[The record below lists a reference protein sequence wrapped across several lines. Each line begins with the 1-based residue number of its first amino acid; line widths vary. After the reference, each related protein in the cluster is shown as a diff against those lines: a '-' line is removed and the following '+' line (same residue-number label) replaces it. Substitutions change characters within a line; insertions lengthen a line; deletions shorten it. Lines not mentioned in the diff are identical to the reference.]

1 MDNVGGNVESDK
13 SNIRPNHRYN
23 NYVDSSIM
31 FSAGCRIDVI
41 EEAKKAMPAEKLAE
55 LTASNPKCTK
65 RFFPLLCPKE
75 NL

>member
-23 NYVDSSIM
+23 NSVDSSIM

-55 LTASNPKCTK
+55 LTASNPKCAK

-75 NL
+75 NF